1 LTRNNVLGF
10 QFIGHYT
17 MSCEDPAN
25 SVLWG
30 RVETN
35 SSIEVSGSLLPLSDN
50 LNMLPLPF
58 YDESVGSTTASIPF
72 AFASQPSRRAL
83 EAAGIVASWFGIR
96 AKSRALTFP
105 VTVDGALPKGNLVLF
120 VEEPSGMPAALD
132 LRGGGPVI
140 AMRTNPSDPF
150 GKVLVIAGDD
160 GAQLVTAARSLAL
173 ENNLLQG
180 RTIQVSDFQLPP
192 ARQADDAPLWLRTDQ
207 VSPFWNYSV
216 DRTLQS
222 DGSGTLPV
230 YVRIPPDLDFG
241 DESTL
246 PLHLDYR
253 YNAVPLAAGSTMR
266 VSANGSLANELPL
279 PQRDNPKQTLNET
292 VAVPLVSMRP
302 FANTFLFNFFF
313 QIPKTGPCRN
323 TPPINLQGA
332 LLRSS
337 YLDLRGLNH
346 WTSMPNL
353 ELFANAGFPFTRFA
367 DLSQTMIVMPPKASS
382 EEIGMYLMFL
392 SYFAE
397 QTGYPALR
405 LQVDDSASLGK
416 DADYLILGTPD
427 DQPAFDRLHHRLP
440 ITVSQDGLSVE
451 ETGGFFPAI
460 QSAWWQVAEMRP
472 VWWWKLIKGQQRAG
486 LIASLGEY
494 PDAVIQGIESPWA
507 AGRSVVTIT
516 IKNDA
521 AAKAFTAA
529 FLKSSGSASI
539 GESVSVLQGND
550 FTSYRLGDAFYQVGH
565 LPWWTQVRYR
575 LREFPWLVV
584 LLTFVLGL
592 FVVPWTRARLNDRTR
607 ARLEGRPV

>member
-1 LTRNNVLGF
+1 MCIR
-10 QFIGHYT
+10 
-17 MSCEDPAN
+17 D
-25 SVLWG
+25 
-30 RVETN
+30 R
-35 SSIEVSGSLLPLSDN
+35 
-50 LNMLPLPF
+50 
-58 YDESVGSTTASIPF
+58 
-72 AFASQPSRRAL
+72 
-83 EAAGIVASWFGIR
+83 FGIR

-332 LLRSS
+332 LLR
-337 YLDLRGLNH
+337 
-346 WTSMPNL
+346 
-353 ELFANAGFPFTRFA
+353 
-367 DLSQTMIVMPPKASS
+367 LS
-382 EEIGMYLMFL
+382 
-392 SYFAE
+392 
-397 QTGYPALR
+397 
-405 LQVDDSASLGK
+405 
-416 DADYLILGTPD
+416 LI
-427 DQPAFDRLHHRLP
+427 H
-440 ITVSQDGLSVE
+440 I
-451 ETGGFFPAI
+451 
-460 QSAWWQVAEMRP
+460 
-472 VWWWKLIKGQQRAG
+472 
-486 LIASLGEY
+486 
-494 PDAVIQGIESPWA
+494 
-507 AGRSVVTIT
+507 
-516 IKNDA
+516 
-521 AAKAFTAA
+521 
-529 FLKSSGSASI
+529 
-539 GESVSVLQGND
+539 
-550 FTSYRLGDAFYQVGH
+550 
-565 LPWWTQVRYR
+565 
-575 LREFPWLVV
+575 
-584 LLTFVLGL
+584 
-592 FVVPWTRARLNDRTR
+592 
-607 ARLEGRPV
+607 